1 MISAIVLI
9 RTEQGR
15 TNDVAEIL
23 VDLKEVSEAYSVGG
37 SYDLVAILRVK
48 EYEEIAEA
56 VTEKM
61 AGIDGIAKT
70 ETLPAFKVFSRHD
83 LEALFSIGM

>member
-15 TNDVAEIL
+15 TNDVAEML
-23 VDLKEVSEAYSVGG
+23 VDLQEVSEAYSVGG
-37 SYDLVAILRVK
+37 SYDLVAILRVQD
-48 EYEEIAEA
+48 YEGIAKV

-61 AGIDGIAKT
+61 AEIDGIART
-70 ETLPAFKVFSRHD
+70 ETLPAFKVYSRHD
-83 LEALFSIGM
+83 LEALFSVGM

>member
-9 RTEQGR
+9 QTEQGR
-15 TNDVAEIL
+15 TNDVAELL
-23 VDLKEVSEAYSVGG
+23 VDLTEVSEVFSVGG

-48 EYEEIAEA
+48 EYEEIAKA

-61 AGIDGIAKT
+61 AAIDGIEKT
-70 ETLPAFKVFSRHD
+70 ETLPAFKVYSRHD
-83 LEALFSIGM
+83 LEAVFSIGM

>member
-9 RTEQGR
+9 QTEQGR
-15 TNDVAEIL
+15 TNSVAEIL
-23 VDLKEVSEAYSVGG
+23 VDLSEVSEVFSVGG

-48 EYEEIAEA
+48 EYEEIANA

-70 ETLPAFKVFSRHD
+70 ETLTAFKVYSRHD
-83 LEALFSIGM
+83 LEAVFSVGM